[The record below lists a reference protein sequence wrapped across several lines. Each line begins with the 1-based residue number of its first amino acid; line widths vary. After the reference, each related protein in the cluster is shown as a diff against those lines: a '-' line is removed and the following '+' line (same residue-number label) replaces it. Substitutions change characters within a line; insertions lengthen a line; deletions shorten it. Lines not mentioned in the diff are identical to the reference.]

1 MWKTVKSIWKYVFFK
16 RITSFSR
23 AIRLKHERITDVALF
38 KRYWAWFSHNY
49 ILFCKERRETLAHG
63 PNRSQLLLNMS
74 DFEQKGK
81 EQKCDFPTLIKSS
94 GLHCCTLYSEVHF
107 WEELKLFVY
116 LIAYSS
122 FSFVKTFIL
131 FYVLH
136 VRPFKW
142 YISTFWPFILYIIHI
157 CQLISYLEVSNHG
170 GVLASTFDCSFKKY
184 PFVLKKLS

>member
-1 MWKTVKSIWKYVFFK
+1 MRFPNPDKIF
-16 RITSFSR
+16 RP
-23 AIRLKHERITDVALF
+23 AL
-38 KRYWAWFSHNY
+38 
-49 ILFCKERRETLAHG
+49 
-63 PNRSQLLLNMS
+63 
-74 DFEQKGK
+74 
-81 EQKCDFPTLIKSS
+81 
-94 GLHCCTLYSEVHF
+94 LYSEVHF

-131 FYVLH
+131 FMYVLH

-184 PFVLKKLS
+184 PFVLKKISIRTQKISIRTQKIVIKVFSKCFLENLFYK